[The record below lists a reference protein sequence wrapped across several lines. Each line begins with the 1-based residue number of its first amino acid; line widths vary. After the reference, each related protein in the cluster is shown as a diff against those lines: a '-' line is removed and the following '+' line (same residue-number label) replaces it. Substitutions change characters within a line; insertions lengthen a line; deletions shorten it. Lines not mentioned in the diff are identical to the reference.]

1 MKVKRL
7 EWFRPYLKLVFLLI
21 FVLAVFSYAMFQGGF
36 VSWFLFYSVM
46 TVLVCTTLI
55 AIYPFRVKR
64 VERQASKEILQ
75 AGEKL
80 TIKVTI
86 HKRAIQPFFF
96 VRIQDVI
103 PRNLGKYEE
112 NGCLFFFSFQRRLVF
127 SYTVS
132 DVKRGSHTFGKLTLV
147 FGDLFGLFERTSTID
162 CETKVVVYP
171 HFQKLKSIPAVGKPR
186 QLEGMHIR
194 QSLEEDRSLA
204 GVRQY
209 VPGDRLTSI
218 DWKQSAR
225 SSHLMTK
232 EFESYQGEGVVVAF
246 DSYCNL
252 ASERKF
258 EQSIELAASLL
269 ATFTEKQ
276 SSPTIAVRYRGWM
289 SLSVTERSI
298 GQGLLLLAGVAPTN
312 QTVKALDVIYRDW
325 QGMHVYF
332 VCSELNKQ
340 VVKACSTMVDQ
351 GAILTLCLVQLT
363 NQDRA
368 HLNELEKLK
377 VHMYIKNE

>member
-1 MKVKRL
+1 MSVKWL
-7 EWFRPYLKLVFLLI
+7 ERFRPYIKLVFLLI
-21 FVLAVFSYAMFQGGF
+21 FVLTVFSYAMFQGGF

-46 TVLVCTTLI
+46 TVLVFTILV
-55 AIYPFRVKR
+55 AIYPFRVKC
-64 VERQASKEILQ
+64 VEREVSKEVLQ
-75 AGEKL
+75 AGENL
-80 TIKVTI
+80 TITI
-86 HKRAIQPFFF
+86 TVYKRALQPFFF

-103 PRNLGKYEE
+103 PPNLGNYEE
-112 NGCLFFFSFQRRLVF
+112 SGFLFFFSFQRKLVF
-127 SYTVS
+127 SYTVY
-132 DVKRGSHTFGKLTLV
+132 DVKRGSHTFEKLTLA
-147 FGDLFGLFERTSTID
+147 FGDLFGLFERKSTLD
-162 CETKVVVYP
+162 FETTVVVYP
-171 HFQKLKSIPAVGKPR
+171 HFQKLKKIPAEGRPR

-194 QSLEEDRSLA
+194 QSFEEDRSLA

-252 ASERKF
+252 ATERKF
-258 EQSIELAASLL
+258 EQSIELAASLV

-276 SSPTIAVRYRGWM
+276 TFPNMAVRSHNWM
-289 SLSVTERSI
+289 CLNVTERSI
-298 GQGLLLLAGVAPTN
+298 GQGLLLLAKVVATN
-312 QTVKALDVIYRDW
+312 QSVKVIDGIYREW

-340 VVKACSTMVDQ
+340 VVKACSTMIDQ
-351 GAILTLCLVQLT
+351 GVVLTLCLVSLMD
-363 NQDRA
+363 QDRV
-368 HLNELEKLK
+368 HLQDLENLGVSLFITNE
-377 VHMYIKNE
+377 